1 MAPTVPVLFLDSTSH
16 KTNHRVLP
24 EETNMKRLLML
35 FSTIGIVFLSLGGYA
50 MLGGLFLPGAALVI
64 SGAVLIGAVLIS
76 FAILEDKGILK
87 LG

>member
-1 MAPTVPVLFLDSTSH
+1 
-16 KTNHRVLP
+16 
-24 EETNMKRLLML
+24 ML

-76 FAILEDKGILK
+76 FAILEDKGTLK